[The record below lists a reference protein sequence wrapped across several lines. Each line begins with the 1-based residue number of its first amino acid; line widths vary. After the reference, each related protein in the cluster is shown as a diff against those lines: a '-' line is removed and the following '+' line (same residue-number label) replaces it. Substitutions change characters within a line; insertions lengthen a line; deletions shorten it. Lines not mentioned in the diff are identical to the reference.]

1 MINTSSPWGKSER
14 RASIDTLT
22 DSVYDLIIIGGGVTG
37 AGIALDAASRGLRPL
52 LIEKADF
59 ASGTSSKSTK
69 LIHGGLRYLKQLE
82 FGLVRETGTERAIV
96 HRLAPHLVHP
106 EKMLLPIVED
116 GEFNLWTAT
125 MAISVYDFLAK
136 VKSDDKKQRLSAQE
150 TLDSEPQLDDKIV
163 KGGVLYSE
171 YRTDD
176 ARLTLELVRQ
186 AVAQGAVALS
196 YMECTDIIY
205 SEGRVS
211 GVQLTDR
218 SDGAD
223 GIYMVHCAKVISAA
237 GPWVDH
243 LRKIDGSLSSKS
255 IRHTKGVH
263 LVFARK
269 RLPVRQS
276 IYFDDFD
283 GRMIFAIP
291 RGNRT
296 YVGTTDTDYKGDLDN
311 ILATDED
318 ADYLLRCANVIF
330 PGAALVPADIQS
342 TWAGVRPLIEESGKS
357 ASEISRKDEIFVSD
371 TGLIS
376 IAGGKLTGYR
386 KMAQRVLD
394 TLLKRHDDLSA
405 TPCKTVDLKIVQPAF
420 ADYDAVQARIRDVEE
435 LLADTQL
442 GAYRPEYLV
451 TMYGKS
457 SQILVDQL
465 LASDDQSEIA
475 LLLLE
480 IDYCCDHEMALTL
493 IDVLERRTA
502 RLYFDLDYVRE
513 HLDTIVNH
521 MAQRESWDTD
531 RQAQERALL
540 LDRISALN
548 PWYGGE

>member
-1 MINTSSPWGKSER
+1 MSHLTSPWG
-14 RASIDTLT
+14 RAQRAQAIASLT
-22 DSVYDLIIIGGGVTG
+22 DTDYDLIIIGGGVTG
-37 AGIALDAASRGLRPL
+37 AGIALDAASRGLKPL
-52 LIEKADF
+52 LVEKSDF

-150 TLDSEPQLDDKIV
+150 TLDSEPHLDEHIV

-176 ARLTLELVRQ
+176 ARLTLELVKQ
-186 AVAQGAVALS
+186 AVRQGAVALS
-196 YMECTDIIY
+196 YVECTDISYEDNKVTGIK
-205 SEGRVS
+205 
-211 GVQLTDR
+211 LKDR
-218 SDGAD
+218 SNQEAVE
-223 GIYMVHCAKVISAA
+223 YSVTCNRLISAA

-243 LRKIDGSLSSKS
+243 LRRIDGSLSSKS

-263 LVFARK
+263 IVFTRK

-276 IYFDDFD
+276 IYFDDFE

-296 YVGTTDTDYKGDLDN
+296 YVGTTDTDYKGDLDKV
-311 ILATDED
+311 LASDED

-330 PGAALVPADIQS
+330 PSAALTRGDIQS
-342 TWAGVRPLIEESGKS
+342 TWAGVRPLIEETGKS

-394 TLLKRHDDLSA
+394 TLLKEHDDLSA
-405 TPCKTVDLKIVQPAF
+405 SGCKTVDLKIVQPAYH
-420 ADYDAVQARIRDVEE
+420 DYDDVLARIRVVED

-451 TMYGKS
+451 TMYGEA
-457 SQILVDQL
+457 SQILIDQI
-465 LASDDQSEIA
+465 LAADDQSEIQ

-480 IDYCCDHEMALTL
+480 IDYCLEYEMAMTL
-493 IDVLERRTA
+493 MDILERRTA
-502 RLYFDLDYVRE
+502 RLYFDLAFVRE
-513 HLDTIVNH
+513 HIDAIIAH
-521 MAQRESWDTD
+521 MASRESWNPA
-531 RQAQERALL
+531 RIAEERALI
-540 LDRISALN
+540 DKRMVELN
-548 PWYGGE
+548 PWHVA